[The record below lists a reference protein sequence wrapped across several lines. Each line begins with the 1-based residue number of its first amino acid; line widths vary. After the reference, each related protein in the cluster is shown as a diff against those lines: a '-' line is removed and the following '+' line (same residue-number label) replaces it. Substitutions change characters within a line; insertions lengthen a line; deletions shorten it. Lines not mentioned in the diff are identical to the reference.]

1 MKMAERTYMD
11 ITKVINEKTINL
23 NLKGR
28 NKDEVLSELT
38 DLLFN
43 ENIIDSKEG
52 FLKDVYKREA
62 EGQTGLG
69 NYIAIPHGKSE
80 SVLKTSLAIG
90 RTNNTVE
97 WETLDGKPVKCI
109 ILFAVRAVDKT
120 TTHIKL
126 LSQVAEALA
135 DDDIT
140 EKLLTKENPKE
151 IMELFREKK

>member
-1 MKMAERTYMD
+1 MD
-11 ITKVINEKTINL
+11 ITKVINEKTIDL
-23 NLKGR
+23 DLKGR
-28 NKDEVLSELT
+28 NKDEVLNELT
-38 DLLFN
+38 ELLFK
-43 ENIIDSKEG
+43 ENIISSKEG
-52 FLKDVYKREA
+52 FLKDVYSREA

-90 RTNNTVE
+90 RAKESIE

-140 EKLLTKENPKE
+140 EKLLTEENPKE